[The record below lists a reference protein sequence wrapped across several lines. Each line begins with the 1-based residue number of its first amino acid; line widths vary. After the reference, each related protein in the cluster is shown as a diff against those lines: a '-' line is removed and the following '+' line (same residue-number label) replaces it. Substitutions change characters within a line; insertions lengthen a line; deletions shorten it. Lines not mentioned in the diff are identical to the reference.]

1 MLIWGTKE
9 TTFKGRKTY
18 PLCCEKCHKW
28 EHVGY
33 ARAKYFHLFWVPTYL
48 WAKELGLVCTACG
61 HVTCGGL
68 ITQQV
73 RKEVTRTVF
82 SPLRR
87 APYFIGI
94 PLLIA
99 LLAWTGHND
108 NERARTTRDYLAAP
122 HVNDVYVADLS
133 DYVVIA
139 KGDPCRYGLLCV
151 EGVEEGEVRF
161 KIGKSLSN
169 KASRIKQ
176 DMELKATHQPGYFF
190 EPLMSLSMGDLHAM
204 LDNGTIQEIVRP
216 EPEAALATTPPG
228 ATAPRP

>member
-1 MLIWGTKE
+1 VALAARATPPQERAMLIWGTKE

-33 ARAKYFHLFWVPTYL
+33 ARAKYFHLFWIPAWL
-48 WAKELGLVCTACG
+48 WEKELGLVCTACG

-68 ITQQV
+68 VTQQI

-99 LLAWTGHND
+99 LLTWTDHND
-108 NERARTTRDYLAAP
+108 AERKRATQEILAAP
-122 HVNDVYVADLS
+122 QAGDIYVADLT
-133 DYVVIA
+133 DYVVIPA
-139 KGDPCRYGLLCV
+139 GDTCRYGLLCV
-151 EGVEEGEVRF
+151 EGVEDGVVLL
-161 KIGKSLSN
+161 KVGKSLSSS
-169 KASRIKQ
+169 ATRSRL
-176 DMELKATHQPGYFF
+176 DVDLKETPQPGYFF
-190 EPLMSLSMGDLHAM
+190 EPRLSLGGGELRALLH
-204 LDNGTIQEIVRP
+204 NGAIKEVIRP
-216 EPEAALATTPPG
+216 
-228 ATAPRP
+228 